1 MFQVVSILLN
11 KSSFYFNCFPP
22 PSSFS
27 SVLIKY
33 NSTGSHHLILL
44 FDDIRLKSLPY
55 QKQIET
61 KCFYEEK
68 AQICGPLTCFLL
80 MSPAGVGWVWSL
92 CKAHVR
98 PACSGHPEHWLHSPG
113 RAGQKDRRQREKG
126 FHREATIC
134 YQSIRRV
141 TVNTFSTTFFSCDLG
156 GHIPET
162 ACLCGT
168 MWDPWSLQ
176 LCWLC

>member
-1 MFQVVSILLN
+1 MALIIIACTHSSLTQASSKNFFSKLTNTKTKDIFLYIFTFISKFSKLFQVVSILLN

-22 PSSFS
+22 PTSSFS

-55 QKQIET
+55 QKQIKT

-80 MSPAGVGWVWSL
+80 MSPAGVG
-92 CKAHVR
+92 
-98 PACSGHPEHWLHSPG
+98 
-113 RAGQKDRRQREKG
+113 
-126 FHREATIC
+126 
-134 YQSIRRV
+134 
-141 TVNTFSTTFFSCDLG
+141 
-156 GHIPET
+156 
-162 ACLCGT
+162 
-168 MWDPWSLQ
+168 
-176 LCWLC
+176 